1 MNLKNQLQKNLKIWT
16 RNEMVEFQ
24 MQNINLPGNAIHI
37 IMFIKCGILTLIILR
52 LLLKMRRY
60 KVDHVNSHLSHI

>member
-37 IMFIKCGILTLIILR
+37 IMFIKCGILILIILR